1 VKIKGSLAGG
11 AKIGPTRSGGGR
23 AGSLSGSHG
32 LDLCEEGVPNSDPA
46 LDWRLST
53 YCRLAWDLNGIE
65 QGEYGMGV
73 PKSESPDELHM
84 AAANGSMDRI
94 SADVKAPSREA
105 GPENAPR
112 PEGIP
117 KSEVIV
123 LGPR

>member
-1 VKIKGSLAGG
+1 
-11 AKIGPTRSGGGR
+11 
-23 AGSLSGSHG
+23 
-32 LDLCEEGVPNSDPA
+32 
-46 LDWRLST
+46 
-53 YCRLAWDLNGIE
+53 
-65 QGEYGMGV
+65 MGV